1 MKKLLSIVALGAL
14 LATSHAQAG
23 KDVEPV
29 ETEVVPV
36 VANLPFY
43 IGLGGMWTGVSRD
56 CPCKNDRLK
65 DSTYGGLLRVGYD
78 FNPFFGVEART
89 LKVFGGSNFSETTH
103 YGFYVKPQYHITR
116 NMNVY
121 GLAGYGHTEVDCIV
135 ANKTGHG
142 DDNGQDFSKSGFA
155 FGAGIEVDLSP
166 DRGTQGDEEEGWGLF
181 LDWQNLANKENPQQ
195 TSVNVITA
203 GITYDF

>member
-36 VANLPFY
+36 VVNLPFY
-43 IGLGGMWTGVSRD
+43 IGIGGMWTGVSRD
-56 CPCKNDRLK
+56 CECRQERLK
-65 DSTYGGLLRVGYD
+65 DSTYGGLLRIGYD
-78 FNPFFGVEART
+78 FNPFFGIEGRA
-89 LKVFGGSNFSETTH
+89 LKVFGGSNFSEASH

-116 NMNVY
+116 NVNVY
-121 GLAGYGHTEVDCIV
+121 ALAGYGHTEVDCT
-135 ANKTGHG
+135 ASNSAAGG
-142 DDNGQDFSKSGFA
+142 EDFKKDGFA
-155 FGAGIEVDLSP
+155 FGGGIEVDLSP
-166 DRGTQGDEEEGWGLF
+166 SRGAQGDEEEGWGLF
-181 LDWQNLANKENPQQ
+181 LDWQNLANNDTPQN
-195 TSVNVITA
+195 TNVNVVTA